1 MLYLCKLIT
10 DRSGMKGI
18 RIFECR
24 GLDSLVVIP
33 EEIKGQPVIELAPY
47 IFSAQED
54 YEPEDRSDAFW
65 WGEGEPEE
73 LSIVNGNALTELKLP
88 RTLKKVGAYGFYNCE
103 NLRSLELYST
113 TMDWGAGVFTGCFGV
128 EAIRIYVDETQKS
141 CMKELLM
148 ELRQSLVVSYVG
160 KGQAMLIFS
169 DFFEEAVENTP
180 ARILVT
186 NTHGCGK
193 QYRNAFVR
201 TQFQFHEYDSLFPY
215 VKVQEPEELVTEL
228 ALGRL
233 MFPYELESA
242 YQNQYEEYVKTHN
255 VAAASQAMERSA
267 QEEVRWLLEHIPFSK
282 EELEQVISL
291 AVNGPGGSLVSELMD
306 QKRKQGSVKRR
317 RFQL

>member
-160 KGQAMLIFS
+160 K
-169 DFFEEAVENTP
+169 
-180 ARILVT
+180 
-186 NTHGCGK
+186 
-193 QYRNAFVR
+193 VR
-201 TQFQFHEYDSLFPY
+201 QC
-215 VKVQEPEELVTEL
+215 
-228 ALGRL
+228 
-233 MFPYELESA
+233 
-242 YQNQYEEYVKTHN
+242 
-255 VAAASQAMERSA
+255 
-267 QEEVRWLLEHIPFSK
+267 
-282 EELEQVISL
+282 
-291 AVNGPGGSLVSELMD
+291 
-306 QKRKQGSVKRR
+306 
-317 RFQL
+317 